1 MVHNKQVSNFFTS
14 YNDELISKM
23 KRLDLLIGKDHW
35 LSSGT
40 YKEKLLRDS
49 LSSFLPKKFEVST
62 GFILAIDEN
71 GQEIKSKQQDIII
84 WNSHE
89 YSALFRDD
97 DFVIVPPDACLAVI
111 EVKSKL
117 TNKVLK
123 EALESTENFY
133 EFNKTPYVQ
142 NLNIAKYI
150 FSFASDISENN
161 SIDKYYS
168 VVENFYKESSHL
180 SLLDRLSGSQH
191 NNRSRELFSI
201 DGIFLLD
208 QGAILREFN
217 FTQKL
222 PHLIF
227 KGYTTTDGH
236 IYIMFAH
243 LLLEKI
249 NTHDKG
255 HYAREQIGLLSLSQS
270 LHVEKIDEE
279 LTITIDTK
287 EPSCKK

>member
-1 MVHNKQVSNFFTS
+1 MHNKQVSSFFTS
-14 YNDELISKM
+14 YNEELVSKM

-40 YKEKLLRDS
+40 YKEKLVRDS

-71 GQEIKSKQQDIII
+71 GKEIKSKQQDIII

-133 EFNKTPYVQ
+133 KFNKTPYVQ

-161 SIDKYYS
+161 SIYKYYS
-168 VVENFYKESSHL
+168 AIDDFYKKSSHL
-180 SLLDRLSGSQH
+180 SLRDRLSCSQH
-191 NNRSRELFSI
+191 ENRSRELFSI
-201 DGIFLLD
+201 DGIFLLE

-217 FTQKL
+217 FAQEL

-227 KGYTTTDGH
+227 KGYTATEGH
-236 IYIMFAH
+236 VYIMFAH

-249 NTHDKG
+249 NMHDSG
-255 HYAREQIGLLSLSQS
+255 YHAREQIGLSSLLQS
-270 LHVEKIDEE
+270 LHLKKIDEE
-279 LTITIDTK
+279 LTIKIDTK
-287 EPSCKK
+287 EPSCQK

>member
-1 MVHNKQVSNFFTS
+1 MMEHNKQVSNFFTS
-14 YNDELISKM
+14 YNDELVSKM
-23 KRLDLLIGKDHW
+23 NRLDLLIGKDHW

-62 GFILAIDEN
+62 GFIFAIDEN
-71 GQEIKSKQQDIII
+71 GEEIKSKQQDIII

-111 EVKSKL
+111 EVKSNL
-117 TNKVLK
+117 TNATLK
-123 EALESTENFY
+123 KALESTENFY
-133 EFNKTPYVQ
+133 KFNKTPYVQ

-150 FSFASDISENN
+150 FSFKSDISENN

-168 VVENFYKESSHL
+168 AVDDFYKSSHL
-180 SLLDRLSGSQH
+180 SLRDRLSCSQH

-217 FTQKL
+217 FAQEL

-227 KGYTTTDGH
+227 KGYTTTEGH

-243 LLLEKI
+243 LLLKKI
-249 NTHDKG
+249 NAHDKG
-255 HYAREQIGLLSLSQS
+255 QYAREQIGLSSLLQS
-270 LHVEKIDEE
+270 LHLKKIDEE
-279 LTITIDTK
+279 LTIKIDIK